1 METVLIQ
8 AQMRNEQTKGSNS
21 RVRREGFVPGVLYGK
36 EVENTSILVP
46 EKELEKIIAKSGE
59 NAFAKISLHKDNGP
73 QEYNVI
79 LKEVQRHPF
88 KGTLVHLDF
97 YQVSMS
103 EKLNTVV
110 PISLVG
116 ESMGAAEGGIVQ
128 QQLREISVRCLPGD
142 IPGSIEVDI
151 TNLQIGDSITA
162 ADVQTPDKVEIVE
175 DPSTV
180 VVSVSA
186 PRAEEEAEEAETHIE
201 GPGEEAVEEAP
212 EAEDTE

>member
-1 METVLIQ
+1 METVLVQ
-8 AQMRNEQTKGSNS
+8 AQMRNEQTKGFNS

-36 EVENTSILVP
+36 EVENTSVLVP
-46 EKELEKIIAKSGE
+46 EKEIEKIIAKSGE
-59 NAFAKISLHKDNGP
+59 NAFARISLHKDNGH

-110 PISLVG
+110 PVSLVG
-116 ESMGAAEGGIVQ
+116 ESIGAAEGGIVQ

-162 ADVQTPDKVEIVE
+162 ADVQISDKVEIVE
-175 DPSTV
+175 DPNTV

-186 PRAEEEAEEAETHIE
+186 PRAEEEAEK
-201 GPGEEAVEEAP
+201 
-212 EAEDTE
+212 TE